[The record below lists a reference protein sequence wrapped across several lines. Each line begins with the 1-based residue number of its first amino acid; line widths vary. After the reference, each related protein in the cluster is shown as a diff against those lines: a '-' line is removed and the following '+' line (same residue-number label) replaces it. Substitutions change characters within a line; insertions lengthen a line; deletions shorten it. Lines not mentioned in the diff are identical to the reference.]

1 MDSGLP
7 AAVSTVE
14 ALISQLQAATAQS
27 IAAASAQPS
36 SALPAPSS
44 HIQAALAK
52 LKGARVDLMKAVDP
66 NFNVKKAK
74 QLQQRKKK
82 ADKANPAV
90 AAEARVASLAG
101 PSSSASA
108 AASSSSASALRLV
121 CLDVECVATG
131 KGHSDRAPCWVGM
144 YELSSD
150 GSIPQHPLLDLK
162 MTPPTIVDYMTDMS
176 GVTAATL
183 ESAVNLEQGLQRAR
197 GVLGPQVTL
206 LGWNLQNDIDWLQLK
221 QGVHYR
227 EAVDIIDWF
236 GHPETNQQGKTYT
249 RRYPLGHVAAT
260 LLKFDVRSNGS
271 HDPLRDARATLELF
285 VKYRQPK
292 THERSPKMLKQALHK
307 VRQAKVSAAYR
318 SVTSPTVK
326 GVCRSAYDP
335 AKCTCGQPT
344 KRQDEKEPSALVAS
358 ASVVPAARA
367 AAAGSGIQ
375 ASASGSSASGS
386 ASLASRSQAYSS
398 TPYTYRSPSPMSFLD
413 KPRSQWTEYERDM
426 ECAGSGQSHD

>member
-1 MDSGLP
+1 MDSVLP

-14 ALISQLQAATAQS
+14 ALISQLQAATAQP

-44 HIQAALAK
+44 HIQAALAQ
-52 LKGARVDLMKAVDP
+52 LKGARIDLMKAVDP

-74 QLQQRKKK
+74 QLKQRKKK

-101 PSSSASA
+101 SA
-108 AASSSSASALRLV
+108 AASFSSASALRLV

-150 GSIPQHPLLDLK
+150 GNIPQHPLLDLK

-197 GVLGPQVTL
+197 DVLGPQVTL
-206 LGWNLQNDIDWLQLK
+206 LGWNLQNDLDWLQLK
-221 QGVHYR
+221 HGVHYR

-236 GHPETNQQGKTYT
+236 SHPETNKQGKTYT

-285 VKYRQPK
+285 VKYRQSQ
-292 THERSPKMLKQALHK
+292 THERSPKKLKQAVHT
-307 VRQAKVSAAYR
+307 VRQAKVSEAYR
-318 SVTSPTVK
+318 SVTSPTAN

-358 ASVVPAARA
+358 ASVVPAAGRA
-367 AAAGSGIQ
+367 AAVASGIQ
-375 ASASGSSASGS
+375 ASASGSASV
-386 ASLASRSQAYSS
+386 ASHLRTYSS
-398 TPYTYRSPSPMSFLD
+398 TPYYDRSPSPMSFLD
-413 KPRSQWTEYERDM
+413 KPSSQWTEYERDM